1 MAKNDPQSGIE
12 IVRRCSIC
20 GIEVERYLAKQESLF
35 LSSYGTIDC
44 PNCKMETPELR
55 DAAGRVAAL
64 ENELRTLPTSNT

>member
-12 IVRRCSIC
+12 IVRKCSIC
-20 GIEVERYLAKQESLF
+20 GTEVERYLAKQENLF
-35 LSSYGTIDC
+35 LSSYGTVNC